1 MASKSSRCSPHAC
14 SLPSAGAPLAVI
26 HGDMVDG
33 TRPAQGLNR
42 HDSRTEHRIWPIRA
56 ADVVRNVKQEAVW
69 IAQYGSDCGCPSGQS
84 IANPQK
90 SAMAGG
96 KRGCGMFSV

>member
-1 MASKSSRCSPHAC
+1 MISGR
-14 SLPSAGAPLAVI
+14 
-26 HGDMVDG
+26 
-33 TRPAQGLNR
+33 R
-42 HDSRTEHRIWPIRA
+42 HRVWPIRA
-56 ADVVRNVKQEAVW
+56 AGQVRNVKQEAVLMT
-69 IAQYGSDCGCPSGQS
+69 QLMRDRGCPSGQS